1 MNIVES
7 CVKVY
12 NINSFFFFFGNF
24 DFDVCSVTLLLDFR
38 RTIEL

>member
-12 NINSFFFFFGNF
+12 NINAFFFFLEISISMFVALRCF
-24 DFDVCSVTLLLDFR
+24 
-38 RTIEL
+38 